1 MIRHQI
7 TYSGNVQGVGFRWKV
22 LQISKSYSISGYV
35 QNLVNGKVQ
44 LLVEGELNEV
54 EAMCKKVRVELRSY
68 WVTKE
73 QENKPGDS
81 HYESFSIRE
90 Y

>member
-35 QNLVNGKVQ
+35 QNLANGKVQ

-68 WVTKE
+68 WVTTE
-73 QENKPGDS
+73 QENKPGVS
-81 HYESFSIRE
+81 HYKSFSIRE